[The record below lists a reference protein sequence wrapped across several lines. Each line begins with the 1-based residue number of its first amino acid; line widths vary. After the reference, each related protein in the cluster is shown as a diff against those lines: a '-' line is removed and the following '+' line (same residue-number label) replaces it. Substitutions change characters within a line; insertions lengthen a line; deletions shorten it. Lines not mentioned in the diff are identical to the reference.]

1 MTARPYQ
8 ALTEKM
14 LNTKNKI
21 VGSFV
26 RSPKSAEDF
35 NNLTN
40 TLLYNI
46 TNHLTNLGGK
56 PEDIREM
63 RSDRGSDWTQNM
75 SDVRSGYVALYR
87 AYENLINEE
96 KIINR
101 IETRAHI
108 RALLF
113 RFLTTLAIGAGIMIT
128 YYLAHKWSIPLPFS
142 RSLTSGL

>member
-8 ALTEKM
+8 VLTEKM
-14 LNTKNKI
+14 LKAKNKV
-21 VGSFV
+21 VGSFN
-26 RSPKSAEDF
+26 RSPKSVKDF
-35 NNLTN
+35 NSLTN

-63 RSDRGSDWTQNM
+63 RSDKGSDWSQNM
-75 SDVRSGYVALYR
+75 SDVRLRYGALYR

-113 RFLTTLAIGAGIMIT
+113 RFLTTLAIGAGIIVV
-128 YYLAHKWSIPLPFS
+128 IPPD
-142 RSLTSGL
+142 T